1 MLNIEFI
8 LIITFAIMASCFSS
22 FLIASDFRDWTNLK
36 KPSSCDNCQKEIPKW
51 ALIPVFGALFSRF
64 TCSHCGQKFS
74 SRMAIME
81 FSAAIF
87 FVGLYLFA
95 NNIGFINNGNETEIT
110 LSAKLFLLSL
120 TAGIFSLI
128 AFEDWKNHYISD
140 LYIMAL
146 TICLLIINF
155 QSINIFAYYLA
166 GAYMFK
172 MIADNVSFYV
182 LKKEEALG
190 GGDILLFAIM
200 GFLFSPLTISHFVLI
215 MSIFA
220 IIMTKRTNSDNL
232 APLAPN
238 AFWAATIL
246 LIIQNY

>member
-1 MLNIEFI
+1 MISIEFI
-8 LIITFAIMASCFSS
+8 LITTFAIMASCFSS
-22 FLIASDFRDWTNLK
+22 FLIASDFREWTNLK
-36 KPSSCDNCQKEIPKW
+36 KPSSCDNCGKEIPKW
-51 ALIPVFGALFSRF
+51 ALIPVLGALISKF

-74 SRMAIME
+74 CKMAVME
-81 FSAAIF
+81 LSAAIF
-87 FVGLYLFA
+87 FIGLYLFS
-95 NNIGFINNGNETEIT
+95 NNIGFIDSLHETQIT
-110 LSAKLFLLSL
+110 LTLKLMLLSL

-146 TICLLIINF
+146 TACLLIINF
-155 QSINIFAYYLA
+155 NNIDIFAYYLA

-172 MIADNVSFYV
+172 MIADNIAFYA

-200 GFLFSPLTISHFVLI
+200 GFLFSPLTIAHFIII
-215 MSIFA
+215 MSLFA
-220 IIMTKRTNSDNL
+220 IIMTKRSQVENL

-238 AFWAATIL
+238 ALWAATIL
-246 LIIQNY
+246 LIFQNI